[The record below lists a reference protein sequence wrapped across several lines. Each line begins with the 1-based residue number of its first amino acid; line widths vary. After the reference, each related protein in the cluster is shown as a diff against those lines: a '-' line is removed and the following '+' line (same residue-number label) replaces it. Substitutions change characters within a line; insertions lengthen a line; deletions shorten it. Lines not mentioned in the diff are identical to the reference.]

1 MRLSLRI
8 ARFSVLLFGFELLFQ
23 VVLFAQPRRAAVV
36 QSISQ
41 DKNYLI
47 LKVRVFHGNTT
58 NATQGINW
66 GLGDSNFAFEMDR
79 NSLDLDSA
87 FLDSIGQ
94 FNNIIDP
101 TFYQPMTLKKTA
113 GNYLVLSVRTKVPT
127 VNYGGTKLGVL
138 ESDRNSTIAVIRVKI
153 KDCMGQSGL
162 SWRRNNRREA
172 GSPFSFNVRVR
183 GFGVIRNTD
192 LEVDNNPM
200 ANMTYTINPIGQF
213 ALRFPVNVPNLN
225 CATRP
230 GNITFTWDPVD
241 SARYLRLFLLDS
253 VTNAVR
259 QVIQLPGNL
268 TSFQW
273 AGTQGSTRNAF
284 LRAYGFC
291 ELDTV
296 TSNLVTGC
304 QVLPCPVI
312 DTPLVSLPTLAAC
325 PGKPYRVTITNPYRN
340 GRISWNNGAS
350 FSTSFD
356 TTFTTLGR
364 LPTTRD
370 TTFTLIQTDSNLCR
384 SQAIV
389 LTIPI
394 NQLNELTTRPIIR
407 DKPFYAAP
415 KVFCNNNTIP
425 FAFDV
430 SAGGDSL
437 PWKWM
442 SNARG
447 RFEDVTG
454 SLDTSSKGVYFKADL
469 RDTGIVKFWV
479 YNRCYDLA
487 DTVYA
492 RLVSGNDPKFSVD
505 ATSLVGANSVIAG
518 EEVIFRIDR
527 FTQNVGAVYS
537 WDFGTGRRVAHKGGP
552 TMTHKFP
559 APGTYRVRMYA
570 TSGQCEFDSLIIIKA
585 ERMQEIFV
593 PNVFSPLSSNV
604 KSKALKVFGLGIS
617 DEDFS
622 FQVFNRWGEVV
633 YATELFKEANEEGWN
648 GAKNNKGD
656 VLPLGTYTY
665 ALIGKYLDGTAFE
678 KSGNITLLK

>member
-1 MRLSLRI
+1 MRPSLRI
-8 ARFSVLLFGFELLFQ
+8 ARFSVLFFGFLLFTQAALLAQARRAQ
-23 VVLFAQPRRAAVV
+23 VVQT
-36 QSISQ
+36 ISA
-41 DKNYLI
+41 DKKYL
-47 LKVRVFHGNTT
+47 LLRVRVFHGNTT
-58 NATQGINW
+58 NAQGVTW
-66 GLGDSNFAFEMDR
+66 GVGDSNFAFELDK
-79 NSLDLDSA
+79 NALDLDSA
-87 FLDSIGQ
+87 VIDSSGP
-94 FNNIIDP
+94 FSEVVDP
-101 TFYQPMTLKKTA
+101 LFFQPLTIRKTA
-113 GNYLVLSVRTKVPT
+113 GNYLVLSVRTKVPASSYT
-127 VNYGGTKLGVL
+127 GRPLGIFDIN
-138 ESDRNSTIAVIRVKI
+138 SNSTVAIIRIKI
-153 KDCMGQSGL
+153 KDCMGQSSL

-172 GSPFSFNVRVR
+172 GSTSSFNVRVR
-183 GFGVIRNTD
+183 GFGVIRHTD
-192 LEVDNNPM
+192 LEVENNPL
-200 ANMTYTINPIGQF
+200 NNLIYTISPLGQF
-213 ALRFPVNVPNLN
+213 ALRYPVSTPNLS

-253 VTNAVR
+253 ITNAVR
-259 QVIQLPGNL
+259 QVVQLPGNL

-273 AGTQGSTRNAF
+273 AGPQGATRNAF
-284 LRAYGFC
+284 LRAYGYC
-291 ELDTV
+291 EPDSIT
-296 TSNLVTGC
+296 TNPVTGC

-312 DTPLVSLPTLAAC
+312 DTPLVSLPSLAAC

-350 FSTSFD
+350 FSTRFD
-356 TTFTTLGR
+356 TTFTALGQ

-384 SQAIV
+384 SQAILV
-389 LTIPI
+389 TIPI
-394 NQLNELTTRPIIR
+394 NQLNDLTTVPIIR

-415 KVFCNNNTIP
+415 KVFCNNNVIP
-425 FAFDV
+425 FGFDV

-454 SLDTSSKGVYFKADL
+454 TLDTSSKSVYFRADL

-479 YNRCYDLA
+479 YNRCHDLA
-487 DTVYA
+487 DTITA

-505 ATSLVGANSVIAG
+505 ATSLVGTNAVIAG
-518 EEVIFRIDR
+518 EEVIFKIEK
-527 FTQNVGAVYS
+527 FAQNIGAVYS
-537 WDFGTGRRVAHKGGP
+537 WDFGDGKRIPHKGGP

-570 TSGQCEFDSLIIIKA
+570 TSGQCEFDSLLILKA

-604 KSKALKVFGLGIS
+604 KSKALKVFGLGIA